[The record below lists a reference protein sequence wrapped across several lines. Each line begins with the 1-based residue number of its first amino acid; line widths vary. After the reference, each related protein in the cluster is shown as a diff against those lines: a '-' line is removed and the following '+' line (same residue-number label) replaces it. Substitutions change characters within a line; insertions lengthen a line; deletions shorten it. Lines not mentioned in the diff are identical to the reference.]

1 MKNKKG
7 FTLIELLGVIIVMA
21 VILMVSLPTITNMMK
36 KDSTNTYD
44 QFVKDIYAATET
56 YIVDHEAVQSQLS
69 AVGKTV
75 NVTLKELIDTG
86 YIKKAVIDPN
96 TNVTITTTSYVKV
109 VVQSDFTYQMEFIKK

>member
-86 YIKKAVIDPN
+86 DIKKAVIDPN